1 MLASYI
7 EDLKKSIKKTEKE
20 ILRIEEDF
28 GLDRIIKSDIKSKF
42 AKKKKYEKAVETA
55 KIALEKLN
63 DLLEEY
69 DNVFLSLSI
78 EETEDNDK
86 QKQLKKIETKFM
98 YIFNNAKKNLL

>member
-42 AKKKKYEKAVETA
+42 AKKKKYEKAVEDA
-55 KIALEKLN
+55 RKSLDRLN
-63 DLLEEY
+63 ELLNQYESIVFNLSTNETENY
-69 DNVFLSLSI
+69 DN
-78 EETEDNDK
+78 N
-86 QKQLKKIETKFM
+86 KQLNKIEAKFM
-98 YIFNNAKKNLL
+98 SIFNNAKKNLL